1 MSIDI
6 TITLSDD
13 DLERFQESKNKG
25 KLAISDT
32 DAAQQIEE
40 QANELIDKAQVID
53 LPNFISP
60 LNQTSSINQY
70 GKRCRME
77 AV

>member
-40 QANELIDKAQVID
+40 QANELIDRARVID

-60 LNQTSSINQY
+60 ITQTASINQY